1 MSQHEQC
8 LAFCSLQFFSF
19 LPSFFSLTAGD
30 LRRIPG
36 APQSRAG
43 SSLCSS
49 PPRQPDRLP
58 ALLPGTERSSGFPAD
73 ILQFRKLCWDGLRE
87 QAGSGRA
94 MVTASLIIQ
103 VKYKLCSSGWQL
115 YHLLVDFHHF
125 TLCLGLKH
133 NIQHFRSDEKTIWE
147 QHSHKQNIPKAQLCP

>member
-1 MSQHEQC
+1 MPSLLLLTVLFLLAILLFSHSRGFEARFLGHLSPVQAAPFALLHPGSQTGSQH
-8 LAFCSLQFFSF
+8 CSQVQKEAVASH
-19 LPSFFSLTAGD
+19 
-30 LRRIPG
+30 
-36 APQSRAG
+36 
-43 SSLCSS
+43 
-49 PPRQPDRLP
+49 
-58 ALLPGTERSSGFPAD
+58 
-73 ILQFRKLCWDGLRE
+73 LCWDGLRE

-115 YHLLVDFHHF
+115 YHLQVDFHHF

-133 NIQHFRSDEKTIWE
+133 NIQHFRSDEKTVWE

>member
-58 ALLPGTERSSGFPAD
+58 ALLPGTERSSGFPVVLGWPQRASWQWQSNGHSQSD
-73 ILQFRKLCWDGLRE
+73 YSGEIQTVLFWVTTLPPAGGL
-87 QAGSGRA
+87 S
-94 MVTASLIIQ
+94 SLHSLPW
-103 VKYKLCSSGWQL
+103 VKA
-115 YHLLVDFHHF
+115 
-125 TLCLGLKH
+125 
-133 NIQHFRSDEKTIWE
+133 
-147 QHSHKQNIPKAQLCP
+147 QHSALSF